1 MKKLKIGFTYDAKAD
16 YKLMPGDSADKF
28 AEFDSEETIS
38 QIHAALESSGHRVQ
52 RIGNV
57 TALLEKISC
66 GERWDIVFNIAEGIC
81 GRNRESQVPA
91 ILEML
96 GIPYTGSDA
105 LTMGITLDKVVA
117 KIIAA
122 HYGILTPKF
131 IEIKKKN
138 DLIAGNF
145 HLKFPLI
152 VKPSEE
158 GTSKG
163 LSEDSIV
170 FDFAHLKK
178 RAAWV
183 IEKYRQP
190 ALVEEFITGSEF
202 TVAVIENDPPS
213 VLPPVQI
220 TINGKKNLGYEFY
233 THKRVETNEVA
244 YECPAAIPDKLNKKL
259 CRIALD
265 SFKALGI
272 KDLCRI
278 DIRVSE
284 KGMPYFL
291 ECNTLPN
298 LGEIDVFPLVAKAM
312 GSSYNKILVKIL
324 SAALKRYGITK

>member
-1 MKKLKIGFTYDAKAD
+1 MKKLKVGFTYDAKAD
-16 YKLMPGDSADKF
+16 YKLMSGDSADKF

-38 QIHAALESSGHRVQ
+38 QIQTALESSGHRIE

-57 TALLEKISC
+57 KSLLKKISR

-81 GRNRESQVPA
+81 GRNRESQVPVV
-91 ILEML
+91 LEMF

-105 LTMGITLDKVVA
+105 LTMGITLDKAVA
-117 KIIAA
+117 KMIVA
-122 HYGILTPKF
+122 HHSISTPRF
-131 IEIKKKN
+131 IEIANKN

-145 HLKFPLI
+145 RLKFPLI

-163 LSEDSIV
+163 MSEDSIV
-170 FDFAHLKK
+170 FDSAHLKK
-178 RAAWV
+178 RVIWI

-202 TVAVIENDPPS
+202 TVAVIENDPPV

-220 TINGKKNLGYEFY
+220 AINGEKNLGYEFY
-233 THKRVETNEVA
+233 THKRVETNEVT
-244 YECPAAIPDKLNKKL
+244 YLCPAEIPDKLNKKL
-259 CRIALD
+259 CRLAMD

-272 KDLCRI
+272 IDLCRI

-284 KGMPYFL
+284 NGVPYFL
-291 ECNTLPN
+291 ECNPLPN
-298 LGEIDVFPLVAKAM
+298 LGKIDVFPLVAKAV
-312 GSSYNKILVKIL
+312 GSSYNKILVRIL
-324 SAALKRYGITK
+324 NGALKRYGITK